1 MNGTF
6 LKFYIVMIF
15 NSTNGAT
22 ILHCFNK
29 CWAHCLIILVTKSS
43 KNRSNNL
50 LNSSKSWKSLSK
62 LQWFRQRFFDK
73 VKTKMNKVNLARVQT
88 LFCISH
94 TWFLF
99 SKYWVEWNGKLYPE
113 LAGMFLICPQA
124 LESAQQCAACWEAR
138 RGFLLKHTLIME

>member
-6 LKFYIVMIF
+6 LKFYIVMVF
-15 NSTNGAT
+15 NGTNAAM
-22 ILHCFNK
+22 ILLCFYK

-43 KNRSNNL
+43 KNCSNN

-62 LQWFRQRFFDK
+62 LQWLRQRFFDK
-73 VKTKMNKVNLARVQT
+73 VKTKMSRVNLARVQI

-99 SKYWVEWNGKLYPE
+99 FKYWVEWNGKLCPE
-113 LAGMFLICPQA
+113 LAGMFPICPQA
-124 LESAQQCAACWEAR
+124 LEAAQQYVACWEAR
-138 RGFLLKHTLIME
+138 RDFLPKHTLIMK